1 MPSDEWDQVGRELLH
16 GELAE
21 QRFALDAAFRDA
33 EEALYGEF
41 DGEGRYAGELDAE
54 HVIELRRCLNRA
66 RRVVENHAARVTDGV
81 EPWGEPVPDM
91 PYGVYREV
99 LET

>member
-1 MPSDEWDQVGRELLH
+1 MPSDEWEHVGRELLH

-21 QRFALDAAFRDA
+21 QRFALDTAFRDA
-33 EEALYGEF
+33 EEALAVLDDTEN
-41 DGEGRYAGELDAE
+41 YAGELNAE

-99 LET
+99 LEA